1 MYRNWSQLRASSH
14 EPGCRPD
21 SARFPRFRLVFF
33 DVFTWKGGLARFPKI
48 SVIKRAGNF
57 AIWTLQP
64 GCRDESRMNSG
75 GPDGIVL
82 HCLLYFPRYKVGTG
96 RSPGALSV
104 QQKFLFEISEIPRAQ
119 WNGSLGA
126 RGREHISDFCTSPMM
141 HLIWPPK
148 FCITFVFHFSWIW
161 QPPQEKLKTMHLI
174 KSMQRLFEATRLQQ
188 YPGYQRFFLA
198 CDGELRFV
206 GRRPTRVRP
215 KAEDTSGVWPKPE
228 TAHLAPGVLQPER
241 R

>member
-21 SARFPRFRLVFF
+21 SARFPRFHLVFF
-33 DVFTWKGGLARFPKI
+33 DEFTWKGGLARFPKI

-82 HCLLYFPRYKVGTG
+82 HCLLYFPRYKMGTS
-96 RSPGALSV
+96 RSPVALSV
-104 QQKFLFEISEIPRAQ
+104 QQKFLFQISEIPRAQ

-126 RGREHISDFCTSPMM
+126 RGRE
-141 HLIWPPK
+141 PP
-148 FCITFVFHFSWIW
+148 
-161 QPPQEKLKTMHLI
+161 
-174 KSMQRLFEATRLQQ
+174 
-188 YPGYQRFFLA
+188 
-198 CDGELRFV
+198 
-206 GRRPTRVRP
+206 RVRGWRRV
-215 KAEDTSGVWPKPE
+215 TFQ
-228 TAHLAPGVLQPER
+228 TFAHLRSCTLFGPKNFA
-241 R
+241 